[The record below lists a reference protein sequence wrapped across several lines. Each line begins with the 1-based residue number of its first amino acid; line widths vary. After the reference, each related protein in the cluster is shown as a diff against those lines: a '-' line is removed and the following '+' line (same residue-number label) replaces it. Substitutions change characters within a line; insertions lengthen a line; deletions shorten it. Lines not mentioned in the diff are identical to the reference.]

1 MAPPTEE
8 REANLTD
15 PAFFASQSQKLNAL
29 LGTVVREASTA
40 TNPDAAIDFMQLT
53 EIVTSL
59 LEEAQMFS
67 VLSQEELGRREG
79 DVRGF
84 MGRIET
90 VHSVI
95 EDWDARTTKG
105 EGKGS
110 CDGEG
115 SRKRARPTSSSSG
128 SGPYD
133 TRSNRRRMQCETEQA
148 LNMAP
153 TFDGPYAEM
162 IPFEQYPERERE
174 KAAWWTEPYY
184 D

>member
-8 REANLTD
+8 GKANLTD

-59 LEEAQMFS
+59 LEEAQVFS

-90 VHSVI
+90 LHSVI

-105 EGKGS
+105 EVKGG
-110 CDGEG
+110 DGEG
-115 SRKRARPTSSSSG
+115 SRKRARPTSSSG
-128 SGPYD
+128 SPYD
-133 TRSNRRRMQCETEQA
+133 TRSSRRRMQCETEQA

-162 IPFEQYPERERE
+162 IPLEQYAERERE